1 MARKLIYNE
10 LEQMVN
16 EIEKDLLEYKRANE
30 NALKAIEELALIFN
44 AVPGHIAVI
53 DSQYRIMRINKSL
66 ADKLGCPQE
75 RLVGELCYKYICKA
89 DRPPSSCLHA
99 KMLNDG
105 KEHLVETYNKKF
117 GTNLLVTS
125 SPIYDD
131 EGRLFGGV
139 HAARDITTRKE
150 TEEASRESEA
160 KRGENPIYFFKGGH
174 HGQTNE

>member
-1 MARKLIYNE
+1 MARKLTYNE
-10 LEQMVN
+10 LEQTVN
-16 EIEKDLLEYKRANE
+16 ELEKDLLAYKKAKESALRAKE
-30 NALKAIEELALIFN
+30 QLERIFN
-44 AVPGHIAVI
+44 AIPDHIAII
-53 DSQYRIMRINKSL
+53 DNQFKIQRVNKSI

-139 HAARDITTRKE
+139 QAARDITTRKE
-150 TEEASRESEA
+150 TEEASQESEA
-160 KRGENPIYFFKGGH
+160 KREKKSDLLC
-174 HGQTNE
+174 